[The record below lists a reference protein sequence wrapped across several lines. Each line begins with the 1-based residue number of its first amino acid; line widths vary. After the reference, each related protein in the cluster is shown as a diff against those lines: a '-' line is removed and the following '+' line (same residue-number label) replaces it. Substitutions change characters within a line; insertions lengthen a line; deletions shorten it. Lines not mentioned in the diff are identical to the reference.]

1 MRKLTNLSLAALIF
15 APLAYAALYQ
25 AALIVA

>member
-1 MRKLTNLSLAALIF
+1 MKKFACLLAAFVLF
-15 APLAYAALYQ
+15 APVAYAALYQ

>member
-1 MRKLTNLSLAALIF
+1 MKKLFAILAAFVLF
-15 APLAYAALYQ
+15 APVAYAALYQ

>member
-1 MRKLTNLSLAALIF
+1 MRKLLAITAAFVLF
-15 APLAYAALYQ
+15 APFAFAAAYQ

>member
-1 MRKLTNLSLAALIF
+1 MKKFLAILAAIALF
-15 APLAYAALYQ
+15 APVAYAGLYQ

>member
-1 MRKLTNLSLAALIF
+1 MRKALNILAAIALF
-15 APLAYAALYQ
+15 VPVAYAALYQ